1 MGPTKIKNKKKAGRG
16 LFSKIEGRGS
26 VTRCQESVASFF
38 PLNYFFKN
46 ATFSKKRERRKRQFS
61 HIALQKS
68 SVWRASQ
75 IYKKQKGKQFFPS
88 QCYSSSVI
96 SSVIQ
101 PAVCPELFHQLCFQL
116 PVVYRYRLANWFD
129 KNILI
134 IFVAQ
139 VLRFFLKSLKLY
151 FCTFCLIDL

>member
-1 MGPTKIKNKKKAGRG
+1 MH
-16 LFSKIEGRGS
+16 

-38 PLNYFFKN
+38 PLNYFSKN

-61 HIALQKS
+61 HIALQKVQFGALHRYTRNKKAS
-68 SVWRASQ
+68 S
-75 IYKKQKGKQFFPS
+75 FPS
-88 QCYSSSVI
+88 QCYSTSLI

-139 VLRFFLKSLKLY
+139 VLRFFLKKA
-151 FCTFCLIDL
+151 

>member
-1 MGPTKIKNKKKAGRG
+1 MRKCNAISRKRCF
-16 LFSKIEGRGS
+16 LFKRFPAKLLFQK
-26 VTRCQESVASFF
+26 RHFF
-38 PLNYFFKN
+38 Q
-46 ATFSKKRERRKRQFS
+46 KRERRKRQFS
-61 HIALQKS
+61 HIALQWS

-139 VLRFFLKSLKLY
+139 VLRFFLKKA
-151 FCTFCLIDL
+151 